1 MGLLMGDMIDWLMQ
15 EEQKE
20 LWDFLV
26 ALVINLLFLGVIALL
41 LWPLGSLS
49 LVGSLAKGYGL
60 LWLAIFVTVILLGG
74 IQRFF
79 RMNMYDRANAYFFS
93 TLAVS
98 CLLQIGW
105 SAFVALTITGFTTGL
120 PLWQVALLYVVGFLS
135 GLIAFWDVSS
145 LYSGQL
151 YRLISLPLALVSYL
165 VFSLWPAG
173 ANLLFGWFLG
183 LF

>member
-1 MGLLMGDMIDWLMQ
+1 MGDIIDWLMQ
-15 EEQKE
+15 DKQKDLYE
-20 LWDFLV
+20 FLV
-26 ALVINLLFLGVIALL
+26 ALAINLLFLGLIALI
-41 LWPLGSLS
+41 LWPLGSLG
-49 LVGSLAKGYGL
+49 LVWSLAKGYGL
-60 LWLAIFVTVILLGG
+60 LWLAIFVTVILLSG

-79 RMNMYDRANAYFFS
+79 RMNMYDRANAYIFS

-105 SAFVALTITGFTTGL
+105 SAFAALTITGFVAGL
-120 PLWQVALLYVVGFLS
+120 PLWQVVLLYVVGLLS

-151 YRLISLPLALVSYL
+151 YRLISLPLALISFL

-173 ANLLFGWFLG
+173 ARLTYGWLFE

>member
-1 MGLLMGDMIDWLMQ
+1 MGDIIDWLMQ
-15 EEQKE
+15 DEQKE
-20 LWDFLV
+20 LWEFLV
-26 ALVINLLFLGVIALL
+26 ALVINLLFLGLMALL

-49 LVGSLAKGYGL
+49 LVWTLTKGYGL
-60 LWLAIFVTVILLGG
+60 LWLFIFVTVILLSG

-79 RMNMYDRANAYFFS
+79 GMNMYDRANAHFFS

-105 SAFVALTITGFTTGL
+105 SAFAALTITGFVTGL
-120 PLWQVALLYVVGFLS
+120 PLWQVVLLYVVGFLS

-173 ANLLFGWFLG
+173 ARLTYGWLFE